1 MRELVERVT
10 VMVEYGQV
18 LKAMMMML
26 AICSLRLYA
35 AMMVLPATADQAMQ
49 GVVRNGVALALGIF
63 IAWGQPMGMVDGIS
77 TLTLLAVMLKETLLG
92 LLLGFAAATVFWVAE
107 GVGVLIDN
115 QAGYNNVQQT
125 HPLSGE
131 QSTPVGNL
139 LGQLAICGFYLLG
152 GMLALAALVFES
164 FKWWPLGALAPSWQ
178 GLLADFAALYTTGY
192 LQATVK
198 IAAPVVLVLILVDL
212 GFGLIAKTADK
223 LEPSN
228 LAQPIKGAVALAM
241 VGLLVALFFEQVKP
255 MLALGRLAAD
265 LSQWL
270 QAGKP

>member
-1 MRELVERVT
+1 MREDPT
-10 VMVEYGQV
+10 AGD
-18 LKAMMMML
+18 
-26 AICSLRLYA
+26 I
-35 AMMVLPATADQAMQ
+35 VLPLPPNAPRTGGRFGRWLGRSILRAGGWHMVGAFPDLPKLVLVGAPHSSNWD
-49 GVVRNGVALALGIF
+49 GIWGFAAKLALGLDIK
-63 IAWGQPMGMVDGIS
+63 I
-77 TLTLLAVMLKETLLG
+77 LG
-92 LLLGFAAATVFWVAE
+92 KRELF
-107 GVGVLIDN
+107 
-115 QAGYNNVQQT
+115 
-125 HPLSGE
+125 
-131 QSTPVGNL
+131 
-139 LGQLAICGFYLLG
+139 
-152 GMLALAALVFES
+152 
-164 FKWWPLGALAPSWQ
+164 WWPLGALTPSWQ

-223 LEPSN
+223 LEPNN